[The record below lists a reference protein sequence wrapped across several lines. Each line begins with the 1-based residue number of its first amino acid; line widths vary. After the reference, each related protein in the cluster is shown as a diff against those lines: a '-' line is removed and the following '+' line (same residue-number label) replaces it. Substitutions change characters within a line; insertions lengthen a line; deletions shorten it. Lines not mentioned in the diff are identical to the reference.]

1 MGSLLGYDKGM
12 LDDDSPKKHFYA
24 VSYKDDIPKDGKG
37 SLIPY
42 QKKLPMVKPNN
53 RLDHYAGLVLVP
65 VAALLFIFTAS
76 ILGVKT
82 LAVINTASLPA
93 VSVINPFTNEVKPL
107 NYGVQIALAQNNFFT
122 ETRDAFIDEAITFI
136 EVDLTSMQLRYF
148 KDGVLTKSIPIL
160 AKGKESSWWQT
171 PAGLYK
177 IEVKKENYYSSFGYM
192 YQPWSLTFQGNF
204 SIHGWPTYADGKE
217 VPADFS
223 GGCIRLATE
232 DAELLYK
239 LVSVDTP
246 ILVHENESEEEDFF
260 YELKVTELETTNYL
274 IADIKS
280 STVLASNNVER
291 VLPIASVTKLMTA
304 LVAAENINLDK
315 SVLISEQTLVHSL
328 IPRLGERSKVS
339 LYSLLQLLLVES
351 SNEAAEVI
359 SAELGPDEFIKL
371 MNNKAE
377 SLGMKDTKFADA
389 SGLSSDNVSSLQD
402 LLLLAKYI
410 YEKRSFIFEVTAN
423 QNLPTAYVSGE
434 FGELVN
440 FNKVDELDNL
450 IGGKVGETIAAGQT
464 SVTLHHLKVKDQ
476 NRVIAIIILG
486 STSRNSDVNKL
497 YDYAEEKFAR

>member
-1 MGSLLGYDKGM
+1 MNPEADNQFILEPEPAVETNPPRVMFPVMPQLIVLGLILLTIFSAF
-12 LDDDSPKKHFYA
+12 L
-24 VSYKDDIPKDGKG
+24 IPKTFD
-37 SLIPY
+37 
-42 QKKLPMVKPNN
+42 
-53 RLDHYAGLVLVP
+53 
-65 VAALLFIFTAS
+65 LFR
-76 ILGVKT
+76 V
-82 LAVINTASLPA
+82 
-93 VSVINPFTNEVKPL
+93 
-107 NYGVQIALAQNNFFT
+107 
-122 ETRDAFIDEAITFI
+122 
-136 EVDLTSMQLRYF
+136 
-148 KDGVLTKSIPIL
+148 
-160 AKGKESSWWQT
+160 
-171 PAGLYK
+171 
-177 IEVKKENYYSSFGYM
+177 
-192 YQPWSLTFQGNF
+192 
-204 SIHGWPTYADGKE
+204 
-217 VPADFS
+217 
-223 GGCIRLATE
+223 ATE
-232 DAELLYK
+232 DSNPTNNITEVQTTVDPFIPLATVPIKAEAAF
-239 LVSVDTP
+239 VW
-246 ILVHENESEEEDFF
+246 
-260 YELKVTELETTNYL
+260 
-274 IADIKS
+274 DIKAGRPLYEKNAEEALP
-280 STVLASNNVER
+280 LAS
-291 VLPIASVTKLMTA
+291 ITKLMTA